1 MWNNSKPTYRLNKE
15 WRESKTIPAVK
26 HYILWIYKSKNLKT
40 KFNAIILYKH
50 NLIIILIK
58 RKKSLNIL
66 FWSHNICNAACRI
79 GNIATWNNIP
89 EGQDR
94 NIKKTDYTII
104 VRILITLFLFDS
116 FMCKFKMLLIS
127 KEKYRTVSYQ
137 LNLKDIR
144 CGVGLGRDI

>member
-1 MWNNSKPTYRLNKE
+1 M
-15 WRESKTIPAVK
+15 
-26 HYILWIYKSKNLKT
+26 
-40 KFNAIILYKH
+40 
-50 NLIIILIK
+50 IK

-66 FWSHNICNAACRI
+66 FWSHNICNTACRI

-94 NIKKTDYTII
+94 NIKKTDHSII
-104 VRILITLFLFDS
+104 FRILITLFLFDS